1 MTLALRS
8 TGCSSCR
15 QWMLRSFIASIGGH
29 PLVQPSPQR
38 RTFSQVLNRRNEA
51 RKRVQRADDH
61 PLNAINDVDRAGI
74 LGKQSDE
81 QSMPAEDAEDIE
93 RETLI
98 RADGLDPEVDT
109 NNSDTIRFDTMDAIP
124 EADQAGGSAVPWY
137 LQAEHQPVQPHESP
151 MAARQR
157 LPDLPDHP
165 PPLLQPLL
173 EHVSIELGID
183 DLSLLDLRILDPPPA
198 LGANLFMIVGT
209 ARSEKHLHVSADK
222 LCRWLRSDPYHLSPF
237 ADGLLGRNEL
247 KLKMRRRAKRTRMMA
262 GVGAKTTADT
272 DLEEGIRTGWVCI
285 NVGRVDGGELPEV
298 MAARQQKQ
306 QNVVGFGTVSS
317 GSNLVVQLMTEEKRG
332 QMDLEKLWTGIL
344 NRNRK
349 EREEREERDQEA
361 AGDEARADAPV
372 QQALDPAGVE
382 TSERSVQRVAGMST

>member
-1 MTLALRS
+1 MALALRS
-8 TGCSSCR
+8 TGCYSCR

-29 PLVQPSPQR
+29 PVVQQSPQR
-38 RTFSQVLNRRNEA
+38 RVLSQVSNRRNEA
-51 RKRVQRADDH
+51 RDRVQRADDH
-61 PLNAINDVDRAGI
+61 HSNAINDIDRAGL
-74 LGKQSDE
+74 LGKKPTEDE
-81 QSMPAEDAEDIE
+81 EEIE
-93 RETLI
+93 RETSI
-98 RADGLDPEVDT
+98 RADGIDPEVDA
-109 NNSDTIRFDTMDAIP
+109 NRSEIIAFDTMHASQ
-124 EADQAGGSAVPWY
+124 EEDQSSGSAVPWY

-157 LPDLPDHP
+157 LPDLPDHL

-183 DLSLLDLRILDPPPA
+183 DLSLLDLRIVDPPPA
-198 LGANLFMIVGT
+198 LGSNLLMIIGT

-222 LCRWLRSDPYHLSPF
+222 LCRWLRSDPYYLSPF

-272 DLEEGIRTGWVCI
+272 DLEEGIRTGWICL
-285 NVGRVDGGELPEV
+285 NVGRVEGGELPEV
-298 MAARQQKQ
+298 MAERQQKQ
-306 QNVVGFGTVSS
+306 ENVVGFGTVSS
-317 GSNLVVQLMTEEKRG
+317 GSSIVVQLMTEEKRG

-349 EREEREERDQEA
+349 EREERDKEA
-361 AGDEARADAPV
+361 AEEEARAGAQV
-372 QQALDPAGVE
+372 RQTLDPAGVE
-382 TSERSVQRVAGMST
+382 TSGGSVQSAAGMST